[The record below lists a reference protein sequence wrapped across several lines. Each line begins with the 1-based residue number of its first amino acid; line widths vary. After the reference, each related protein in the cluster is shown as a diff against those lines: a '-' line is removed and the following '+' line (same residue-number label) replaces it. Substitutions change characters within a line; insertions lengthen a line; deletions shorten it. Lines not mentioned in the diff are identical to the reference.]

1 MSDFWHWDKTV
12 VQTCIPNRVVNR
24 NRLTPSSLCLY
35 TFWILIS
42 FLNATEGSEREG
54 QSSSEYGLHVL
65 GPDRLCHCH
74 PQQAGSSGH
83 PASCLPRSSRG
94 KTDLWHPPIST
105 LTSATQLQSHY
116 TPSEPCP
123 HHLPSSDKP
132 ANATLKITRLHGT

>member
-1 MSDFWHWDKTV
+1 M

-65 GPDRLCHCH
+65 GTDRLCHCH

-94 KTDLWHPPIST
+94 KTALWHPPIST
-105 LTSATQLQSHY
+105 LTSV
-116 TPSEPCP
+116 
-123 HHLPSSDKP
+123 
-132 ANATLKITRLHGT
+132 TRLATGPASVSSNPITHPQSCAHITCLHQISPLMPHSR